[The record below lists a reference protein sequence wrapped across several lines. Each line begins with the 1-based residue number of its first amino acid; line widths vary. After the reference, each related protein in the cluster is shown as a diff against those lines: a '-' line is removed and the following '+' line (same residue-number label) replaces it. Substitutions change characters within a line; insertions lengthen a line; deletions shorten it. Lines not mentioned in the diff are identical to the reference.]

1 MPKSE
6 TLPLRRWPCWP
17 GPYSRRLT
25 GLLGRPKTFSPMRRS
40 SLYLALVRLVTFN
53 SPIRVVEFTRDRTA
67 WSSTRRDHRFTGHA
81 GSIASAADGRKRL
94 ISQARAERLFGPM
107 GHLIRET

>member
-6 TLPLRRWPCWP
+6 SLPLRRWPCWP

-40 SLYLALVRLVTFN
+40 SLYLALVRFVTSFLQFALSIVRN
-53 SPIRVVEFTRDRTA
+53 RTVEPVMLHAITASPDVRDQLR
-67 WSSTRRDHRFTGHA
+67 
-81 GSIASAADGRKRL
+81 SADLG
-94 ISQARAERLFGPM
+94 ARSGEVKYWGEM
-107 GHLIRET
+107 QW